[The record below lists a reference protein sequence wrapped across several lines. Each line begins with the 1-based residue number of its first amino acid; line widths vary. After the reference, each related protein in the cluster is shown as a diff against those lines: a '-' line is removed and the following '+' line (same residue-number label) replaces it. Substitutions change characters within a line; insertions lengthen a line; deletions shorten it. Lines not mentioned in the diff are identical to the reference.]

1 MFLNNLGVISPQVGK
16 TQLSLTDQTFE
27 PEMVFF
33 PFLMLVQVVYVS
45 SNVFFFLFF
54 PDYLTKLGHD
64 SCKID
69 PHVQNRLI
77 PKLVQTCPPVDLND

>member
-33 PFLMLVQVVYVS
+33 PISDVGPGGLCVLKCI
-45 SNVFFFLFF
+45 FFLFF

>member
-45 SNVFFFLFF
+45 SNVFFLFF